1 MISNVSGKLETEND
15 DIKALLDSFPMG
27 SMTGAPKMRVIEKI
41 EEIET
46 CSRDLYS
53 GSVGYIE
60 PNGDFDFN
68 VMIRTLFY
76 NEKNQKLVYNAGG
89 AITSDSLPEE
99 EYEEVLLKAEILK
112 KLFNAI

>member
-1 MISNVSGKLETEND
+1 
-15 DIKALLDSFPMG
+15 
-27 SMTGAPKMRVIEKI
+27 
-41 EEIET
+41 
-46 CSRDLYS
+46 
-53 GSVGYIE
+53 
-60 PNGDFDFN
+60 
-68 VMIRTLFY
+68 MIRTLFY